1 MTGLDRPLRIM
12 VLDAAPAEVQARVA
26 AVMHDGRT
34 GDVLASREMPGHD
47 GIGSMAGLLEE
58 CLSEVEWL
66 APELVVVVVG
76 PGSFTGLRTACSLA
90 AGLAFGAECPVVG
103 VTRGEALAP
112 LLEPVVKEQGLS
124 GWLSVNVARR
134 GRWFVESS
142 ASSGEELSAVV
153 AVKSEEWQSPLGTWV
168 VAGDAAEQAMQG
180 RERMC
185 IAPVTGEAPVQDI
198 ALTGLRRHLGNLAP
212 RAAVPLYVDPPEAKL
227 PAGGLRSRP
236 E

>member
-1 MTGLDRPLRIM
+1 MTSVDRPLRIM
-12 VLDAAPAEVQARVA
+12 VLDAAPADVQARVA

-47 GIGSMAGLLEE
+47 GIGSMTGLLEE
-58 CLSEVEWL
+58 CLSEAGWL

-90 AGLAFGAECPVVG
+90 AGLAFGADCPVVG

-112 LLEPVVKEQGLS
+112 ILEPMVKEQGVS

-142 ASSGEELSAVV
+142 ATSEEALSIIV
-153 AVKSEEWQSPLGTWV
+153 AVKSEEWQPPSGTWLME
-168 VAGDAAEQAMQG
+168 GDAAEQAVQG
-180 RERMC
+180 RERVF
-185 IAPVTGEAPVQDI
+185 IAPVTGEASFQDI

-212 RAAVPLYVDPPEAKL
+212 RAAIPLYVDPPEAKL